1 VLPQHLA
8 PFGSSWQDDAYED
21 LLLSEFGRVGTA
33 AFLQDP
39 SIWFQGPNEGFAPGD
54 IGAEAFAR
62 LAALAGLGVGGGEEF

>member
-1 VLPQHLA
+1 
-8 PFGSSWQDDAYED
+8 
-21 LLLSEFGRVGTA
+21 VGTA

-62 LAALAGLGVGGGEEF
+62 LAALAGLAQGGEV